1 MEQERNIV
9 SIQEAVAISN
19 YKSQRELMMN
29 ILRKDTSQSLGSISY
44 ALNSEDTETSHYAA
58 TALRDELGDFRSN
71 VLKLYKNVKKGEKA
85 EPSQLCE
92 FIEKTYGMIC
102 QDVFLPTEKRQYT
115 GMIDEIMKIMLADY
129 KDDIKPQYYEWIVRC
144 MIENDN
150 KESAKEWC
158 ELAEKNL
165 PGLLTPYKCYLR
177 YYYYCDDGT
186 DFIKTI
192 DELKNTDIPIDND
205 TLEIFRMF
213 G

>member
-1 MEQERNIV
+1 
-9 SIQEAVAISN
+9 
-19 YKSQRELMMN
+19 
-29 ILRKDTSQSLGSISY
+29 
-44 ALNSEDTETSHYAA
+44 
-58 TALRDELGDFRSN
+58 
-71 VLKLYKNVKKGEKA
+71 
-85 EPSQLCE
+85 
-92 FIEKTYGMIC
+92 MIC

-115 GMIDEIMKIMLADY
+115 GMIDEIMKIMLSDY

-158 ELAEKNL
+158 ELADKNL
-165 PGLLTPYKCYLR
+165 QGLLTPYKCYLR